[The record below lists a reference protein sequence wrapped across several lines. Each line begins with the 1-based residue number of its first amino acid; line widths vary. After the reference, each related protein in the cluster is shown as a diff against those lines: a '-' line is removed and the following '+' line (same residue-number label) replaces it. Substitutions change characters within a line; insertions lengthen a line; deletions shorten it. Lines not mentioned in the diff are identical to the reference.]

1 MMEYIKEQ
9 DNLTRQVHL
18 LQYVFISLKILD
30 LPWIVFFV
38 LLCLAFSRDY
48 WQVTPCSLSHCH
60 LVGENCL
67 LLLGN
72 KNKILL
78 LSSSSS
84 KAQSFDT
91 GTYPYLTLHILYFLS
106 YTYREYSLNTGYC
119 FPLAIIFNAGI
130 LSV

>member
-1 MMEYIKEQ
+1 MEYIKEQ

-18 LQYVFISLKILD
+18 LQYVFISLKVLD
-30 LPWIVFFV
+30 LPWIAFFV

-84 KAQSFDT
+84 NAQSFDI